1 MINTDKLYHA
11 FGELLYAISMADGDI
26 QKSEKEAIIRALKG
40 HDMVNV
46 ILNSINDQETRK
58 IGVDEAFRSALNTLK
73 SHGPFE
79 EYNDF
84 YVILKEVAKSFEGIE
99 SGESRLLEIFN
110 HEFLH

>member
-11 FGELLYAISMADGDI
+11 FGELLYAISLADGGI
-26 QKSEKEAIIRALKG
+26 QKKEKEVIIEALKG

-46 ILNSINDQETRK
+46 VLNAIKDQESRN
-58 IGVDEAFRSALNTLK
+58 IGVDEAFKSALVTLK
-73 SHGPFE
+73 AHGPFE

-84 YVILKEVAKSFEGIE
+84 YKILKEVAKSYEGIA

-110 HEFLH
+110 KEFLH